1 MIAQASLARVSLEAL
16 ALLAP
21 VRSRADLRVRLDGSS
36 AWVRW
41 DGPDIALAHLL
52 LQAPGAT
59 LYEKH
64 ESYWRRC
71 GSLLPVSVPE
81 QGFTP
86 ASGHVLP
93 QASPVREPL
102 APPVKATLGL
112 RASPIPRPAH
122 ALLCVLAD
130 ATRWAALTPDAE
142 LSALL
147 AARAGGAL
155 LLLGDRLP
163 PLPGTRFWGD
173 RLLSPLGFEPD
184 PPLPESTL
192 LQALGAGAGRVL
204 LRGDSYEV
212 VPAGALQPLS
222 RAALRLA
229 GAP

>member
-1 MIAQASLARVSLEAL
+1 MIAQASLAQVSVESL

-21 VRSRADLRVRLDGSS
+21 VRNRADLRVRLDGSS

-41 DGPDIALAHLL
+41 EGPDAVLAHLL

-64 ESYWRRC
+64 DTYWRRC
-71 GSLLPVSVPE
+71 GSLLPAPVPE
-81 QGFTP
+81 HGFTP

-93 QASPVREPL
+93 QAAPAREPL
-102 APPVKATLGL
+102 APPVKATLSL
-112 RASPIPRPAH
+112 RPSLTPRPAH

-130 ATRWAALTPDAE
+130 AARWAALAPDAE
-142 LSALL
+142 LNALL

-155 LLLGDRLP
+155 LLLGDALP

-173 RLLSPLGFEPD
+173 RLLCPLGYEPD

-192 LQALGAGAGRVL
+192 LGALNAGAGPVL